1 MGMSFQVR
9 DDILGIW
16 GDEKKTGKPLGSDIR
31 HKKKSLPIAYALEQA
46 KGPMRQDLLD
56 IYQTEVIDDEGTHAV
71 MEILEAVA
79 AKAHAQALANEY
91 LNTALKQLRGL
102 SLRPLPR
109 RQLHG
114 MAHFV
119 VERDS

>member
-1 MGMSFQVR
+1 
-9 DDILGIW
+9 
-16 GDEKKTGKPLGSDIR
+16 
-31 HKKKSLPIAYALEQA
+31 
-46 KGPMRQDLLD
+46 
-56 IYQTEVIDDEGTHAV
+56 V

-79 AKAHAQALANEY
+79 ARAHAQALANEY
-91 LNTALKQLRGL
+91 LNAALKQLRGL

-114 MAHFV
+114 MARFV

>member
-1 MGMSFQVR
+1 
-9 DDILGIW
+9 
-16 GDEKKTGKPLGSDIR
+16 
-31 HKKKSLPIAYALEQA
+31 
-46 KGPMRQDLLD
+46 MRQDLLD
-56 IYQTEVIDDEGTHAV
+56 IYQAEVIDDEGTRAV

-91 LNTALKQLRGL
+91 LDAALKQLRGL

-114 MAHFV
+114 MARFV